1 MSYSVLKALA
11 SGNPLIM
18 EKIELEEKIS
28 KLKLAKSEYLSNK
41 YMLEDMMIKKY
52 PRQITELK
60 TRLEAMEKDIEDT
73 KKYGDSHEITIKGR
87 TFSERKEGGEALLLC
102 ARKNTTPETIG
113 EFLGFELRIQYDEYS
128 RMHTILL
135 KKYNTYQFDMGENSV
150 GNMTRLQNEINAIP
164 KYAEKVK
171 RQLEETEKSLADAKA
186 EIEKPFSKET
196 ELKEMQDRL
205 KSINKEL
212 HIDEEEKQPRGK
224 KRGQVEIER

>member
-1 MSYSVLKALA
+1 
-11 SGNPLIM
+11 
-18 EKIELEEKIS
+18 
-28 KLKLAKSEYLSNK
+28 
-41 YMLEDMMIKKY
+41 
-52 PRQITELK
+52 
-60 TRLEAMEKDIEDT
+60 
-73 KKYGDSHEITIKGR
+73 
-87 TFSERKEGGEALLLC
+87 
-102 ARKNTTPETIG
+102 
-113 EFLGFELRIQYDEYS
+113 
-128 RMHTILL
+128 
-135 KKYNTYQFDMGENSV
+135 
-150 GNMTRLQNEINAIP
+150 MTRLQNEINAIP

>member
-1 MSYSVLKALA
+1 MTSKAICRNFEDTDIQTMSYSVLKALA

-87 TFSERKEGGEALLLC
+87 TFSERKEGG
-102 ARKNTTPETIG
+102 
-113 EFLGFELRIQYDEYS
+113 
-128 RMHTILL
+128 
-135 KKYNTYQFDMGENSV
+135 
-150 GNMTRLQNEINAIP
+150 
-164 KYAEKVK
+164 
-171 RQLEETEKSLADAKA
+171 
-186 EIEKPFSKET
+186 
-196 ELKEMQDRL
+196 
-205 KSINKEL
+205 
-212 HIDEEEKQPRGK
+212 
-224 KRGQVEIER
+224 